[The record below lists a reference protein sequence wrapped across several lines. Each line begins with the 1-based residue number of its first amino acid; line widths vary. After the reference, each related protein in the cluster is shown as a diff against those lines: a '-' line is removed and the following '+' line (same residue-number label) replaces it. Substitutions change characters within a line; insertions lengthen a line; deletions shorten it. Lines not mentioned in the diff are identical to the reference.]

1 MLVDDIQRELLLGHG
16 RTRKSPQYSCQY
28 GDVTSKPTTIFLLQ
42 QQQQQQQQQQ
52 RQQQEQQQQR
62 VWQ

>member
-1 MLVDDIQRELLLGHG
+1 MLVDDIQRELLLGDG

-28 GDVTSKPTTIFLLQ
+28 GDVTSKPTTIFL
-42 QQQQQQQQQQ
+42 QQQQ
-52 RQQQEQQQQR
+52 RQQQEQQQQQR